1 MVMRIIKMIRMI
13 QSYLKDVKVMP
24 FPSGHLNLKART
36 DWSLGDYMEV
46 SYPTL
51 SGWGGQN
58 FNLYVKKGS
67 RSV

>member
-1 MVMRIIKMIRMI
+1 MLMRIIKMIRMT

-24 FPSGHLNLKART
+24 FLSGHLNLKART
-36 DWSLGDYMEV
+36 DCYLGAYMEV
-46 SYPTL
+46 CYPTL